1 MIKKQWKKPLLSIDY
16 RNIEE
21 ILEEKFLYEI
31 SKDIFIESSA
41 YKYSLLK
48 VIKELWWEKFFFKNS
63 IL

>member
-1 MIKKQWKKPLLSIDY
+1 MIKKQWKKSLLSIDY